1 MRTLVRYSIIAG
13 CSAILLLG
21 LFGCATKPGE
31 GGVLNNGS
39 ASGQQSQ
46 VVASFTQAATPNR
59 LLPAVTRGPENEIA
73 PPYFEIRQRTGEIVN
88 PEDPGA
94 GPIVNDDG
102 IVDPNISQA
111 LADYQASLVG
121 KKIDRWE
128 GWVLNYTSTDHD
140 NPETNYNIGITM
152 QEPGPGKDV
161 QSHVFAFDY
170 PRERMKQL
178 AIWEEIEQDPGKG
191 FGSCRETW
199 DCQHII
205 LSGILA
211 GLQADGLVYIEDMT
225 FDVVK

>member
-1 MRTLVRYSIIAG
+1 MRTRVRYSINAAF
-13 CSAILLLG
+13 SVILLLG

-31 GGVLNNGS
+31 GEVVNNGS

-46 VVASFTQAATPNR
+46 VVASFTQTATPNR
-59 LLPAVTRGPENEIA
+59 LLPAVTRGPGNEIA
-73 PPYFEIRQRTGEIVN
+73 PPYFEIRQRTREIVN
-88 PEDPGA
+88 PEDPDA

-102 IVDPNISQA
+102 IVDANIRQA
-111 LADYQASLVG
+111 LADYQASLAG
-121 KKIDRWE
+121 RRIDRWE
-128 GWVLNYTSTDHD
+128 GWVLNYTSTDFD

-170 PRERMKQL
+170 PRERVKQL

-199 DCQHII
+199 NCQHII